1 MLPAC
6 KRIKKTLQ
14 LKILIVFFLFF
25 FGISN
30 ISLALAATT
39 QDPAAAVEGTAT
51 MGLAKVVETQLTN
64 IKGGSVVSLSHDG
77 KGAILSTTPY
87 DPQIMGVVS
96 RDAAILI
103 DTTTGK
109 NGVPVISDGIV
120 YILVSTQQ
128 GNITRG
134 DLITSSTIPGVA
146 VKATTSGYV
155 LGEALE
161 DYDNPNPNQTD
172 LIAADLNLHYF
183 NSKPT
188 LLGSLTDL
196 LKYALLPTKDSPS
209 PIWKYLVA
217 AAVVLTSF
225 ILAYMT
231 FGRTA
236 AKGVE
241 ALGRNPSASRI
252 IHLGIIFNVSIVV
265 IIVLAGL
272 TVAFLILK
280 L

>member
-1 MLPAC
+1 MFPSF
-6 KRIKKTLQ
+6 RWIKKSLQ
-14 LKILIVFFLFF
+14 VVLLLFF
-25 FGISN
+25 FGVLS
-30 ISLALAATT
+30 SSFASAATT

-51 MGLAKVVETQLTN
+51 MGLAKVVETKLNNVQ
-64 IKGGSVVSLSHDG
+64 GGSVVSLSHEG
-77 KGAILSTTPY
+77 KGAILSITPY
-87 DPQIMGVVS
+87 DPQILGVVS

-109 NGVPVISDGIV
+109 NGLPVISDGLV

-128 GNITRG
+128 GDISRG
-134 DLITSSTIPGVA
+134 DLLTSSTIPGVA
-146 VKATTSGYV
+146 VKATKSGYV
-155 LGEALE
+155 LGEALD
-161 DYDNPNPNQTD
+161 DYTNPNPSQTT

-196 LKYALLPTKDSPS
+196 LKYALLPTQNSPS

-217 AAVVLTSF
+217 AAVVLASF
-225 ILAYMT
+225 VLAFMT

-265 IIVLAGL
+265 VIVLAGL

>member
-6 KRIKKTLQ
+6 KWIKKTLR
-14 LKILIVFFLFF
+14 LKTFIVFLLFI
-25 FGISN
+25 FGLSN
-30 ISLALAATT
+30 SSFAFAATT

-51 MGLAKVVETQLTN
+51 MGLAKVVETNLID
-64 IKGGSVVSLSHDG
+64 IKGGSVVSLSPTG
-77 KGAILSTTPY
+77 KGAVLSTTPY

-103 DTTTGK
+103 DDTTGK
-109 NGVPVISDGIV
+109 NGIPVISDGIV

-128 GNITRG
+128 GNISRG

-146 VKATTSGYV
+146 VKATKSGYV

-161 DYDNPNPNQTD
+161 DYDNPNSNQTD

-217 AAVVLTSF
+217 AAVVLASF
-225 ILAYMT
+225 ILAFMT

-252 IHLGIIFNVSIVV
+252 IHFGIILNVMIVI

-272 TVAFLILK
+272 TVAFLILR

>member
-1 MLPAC
+1 MLPAA
-6 KRIKKTLQ
+6 RRFKKLFKPVSIT
-14 LKILIVFFLFF
+14 ILSLIFLAV
-25 FGISN
+25 SN
-30 ISLALAATT
+30 APFAHAATS

-51 MGLAKVVETQLTN
+51 MGLAKVVETDLPN
-64 IKGGSVVSLSHDG
+64 VNGGSIVSLSRQK
-77 KGAILSTTPY
+77 KGAILSITPY
-87 DPQIMGVVS
+87 DPQILGIVS
-96 RDAAILI
+96 KDAAILI

-109 NGVPVISDGIV
+109 NGIPVISDGLV
-120 YILVSTQQ
+120 YVLVSTQQ

-134 DLITSSTIPGVA
+134 DLLTSSTIPGVA
-146 VKATTSGYV
+146 VKANQSGYV

-161 DYDNPNPNQTD
+161 DYTNPNPSQTS

-183 NSKPT
+183 NAKPT
-188 LLGSLTDL
+188 LLGSLTDI
-196 LKYALLPTKDSPS
+196 LKYALLPTNNAPS

-217 AAVVLTSF
+217 AAVVLASF
-225 ILAYMT
+225 ILAFMT

-236 AKGVE
+236 AKGIE

-265 IIVLAGL
+265 VIVLAGL
-272 TVAFLILK
+272 TVAFLILR

>member
-1 MLPAC
+1 MLPAFC
-6 KRIKKTLQ
+6 RIKKTFRLV
-14 LKILIVFFLFF
+14 ILIFLSLLFF
-25 FGISN
+25 ATSN
-30 ISLALAATT
+30 LNYALAATA
-39 QDPAAAVEGTAT
+39 QDPRAAVEGTAT
-51 MGLAKVVETQLTN
+51 MGLAKVVETNLTN
-64 IKGGSVVSLSHDG
+64 IKGGSIVSLSPAG

-87 DPQIMGVVS
+87 DPQILGVVS

-103 DTTTGK
+103 DTTSGK
-109 NGVPVISDGIV
+109 NGIPVISDGII

-128 GNITRG
+128 GTIQRG

-146 VKATTSGYV
+146 VKATKSGYV

-161 DYDNPNPNQTD
+161 DYSNPNPSQTD

-183 NSKPT
+183 NTKPT

-196 LKYALLPTKDSPS
+196 LKFALLPTNNAPS

-217 AAVVLTSF
+217 AAVVLASF
-225 ILAYMT
+225 VLAFMT

-265 IIVLAGL
+265 VIVLAGL

>member
-6 KRIKKTLQ
+6 KWIKKTFQIKTLV
-14 LKILIVFFLFF
+14 ILLLFF

-30 ISLALAATT
+30 LSFAFAATT

-51 MGLAKVVETQLTN
+51 MGLAKVVETNLTN
-64 IKGGSVVSLSHDG
+64 IAGGSVVSLSPTG
-77 KGAILSTTPY
+77 KGAVLSTTPY

-128 GNITRG
+128 GNISQG

-146 VKATTSGYV
+146 VKATKSGYV

-161 DYDNPNPNQTD
+161 DYDNPNANQTD

-217 AAVVLTSF
+217 AAVVLASF
-225 ILAYMT
+225 VLAYMT

-236 AKGVE
+236 AKGIE

-272 TVAFLILK
+272 TVAFLILR